1 MPTSYADITLG
12 QYQRVAKLLREKRIL
27 ESNEDKIDFDCE
39 LLSILTGVDEGVF
52 YAIPYSEYVKLIG
65 KLSFLTEIPKAKMVH
80 TLSINNKPYTVLNS
94 VKDISAG
101 DFIDLQ
107 EYQKNVDD
115 NMHMILATLV
125 RGEEWNSNNVPELA
139 KHFQEKLTAEQAI
152 GVALFL
158 QRIHQLRSAYRG
170 LFPSN
175 NGATEEDDKSNNSKW
190 FTSKYGWLVWVDKL
204 ADGKRKDWD
213 YFLNMGVIEFLNSI
227 TYSIDKFNY
236 EKANERAK

>member
-1 MPTSYADITLG
+1 MEITMPTSYADITLG
-12 QYQRVAKLLREKRIL
+12 QYQRVAKLLREKRII

-65 KLSFLTEIPKAKMVH
+65 KLDFLNEIPKAKMVH

-125 RGEEWNSNNVPELA
+125 RCEDWNSNNVPELA

-152 GVALFL
+152 GVALFFCNVSINFVQLIGVYSQATLEQRKKMIKATTASGLL
-158 QRIHQLRSAYRG
+158 QSMGGSFG
-170 LFPSN
+170 LIN
-175 NGATEEDDKSNNSKW
+175 WQTVKEKIGI
-190 FTSKYGWLVWVDKL
+190 TS
-204 ADGKRKDWD
+204 
-213 YFLNMGVIEFLNSI
+213 
-227 TYSIDKFNY
+227 
-236 EKANERAK
+236 

>member
-1 MPTSYADITLG
+1 MEITMPTSYADITLG
-12 QYQRVAKLLREKRIL
+12 QYQRVAKLLREKRII

-152 GVALFL
+152 GIALFFCNVSINFVQLIGVYSQATMEQRKKMIKATTVSGLL
-158 QRIHQLRSAYRG
+158 QSMGGSFG
-170 LFPSN
+170 LIN
-175 NGATEEDDKSNNSKW
+175 WQTVKEKIGI
-190 FTSKYGWLVWVDKL
+190 TS
-204 ADGKRKDWD
+204 
-213 YFLNMGVIEFLNSI
+213 
-227 TYSIDKFNY
+227 
-236 EKANERAK
+236 

>member
-1 MPTSYADITLG
+1 MPTSYADISLG
-12 QYQRVAKLLREKRIL
+12 TYQRVAKLLREKRII

-125 RGEEWNSNNVPELA
+125 RGEDWNSNNVPELA

-152 GVALFL
+152 GVALFFCNVSINFVQLIGVYSQATMEQRKKMIKATTVSGLL
-158 QRIHQLRSAYRG
+158 QSMGGSFG
-170 LFPSN
+170 LIN
-175 NGATEEDDKSNNSKW
+175 WQTVKEKIGI
-190 FTSKYGWLVWVDKL
+190 TS
-204 ADGKRKDWD
+204 
-213 YFLNMGVIEFLNSI
+213 
-227 TYSIDKFNY
+227 
-236 EKANERAK
+236 

>member
-12 QYQRVAKLLREKRIL
+12 QYQRVAKLLREKRII

-39 LLSILTGVDEGVF
+39 LLSILTGIDEDVF
-52 YAIPYSEYVKLIG
+52 YSIPYSEYVKLIG

-115 NMHMILATLV
+115 NMHMILATLI
-125 RGEEWNSNNVPELA
+125 RGEDWNSNNVPEFA
-139 KHFQEKLTAEQAI
+139 KHFQDNLTADQAI
-152 GVALFL
+152 GVALFFCNVSINFVQLIGVYSQATMEQRKRMIKATTVSGLL
-158 QRIHQLRSAYRG
+158 QSMGGSFG
-170 LFPSN
+170 LIN
-175 NGATEEDDKSNNSKW
+175 WQTVKEKIGI
-190 FTSKYGWLVWVDKL
+190 TS
-204 ADGKRKDWD
+204 
-213 YFLNMGVIEFLNSI
+213 
-227 TYSIDKFNY
+227 
-236 EKANERAK
+236 

>member
-12 QYQRVAKLLREKRIL
+12 TYQRVAKLLREKRII

-65 KLSFLTEIPKAKMVH
+65 KLDFLNEIPKAKMVH

-94 VKDISAG
+94 VKGISAG

-107 EYQKNVDD
+107 EYQKDVDG

-152 GVALFL
+152 GVALFFCNVSINFVQLIGVYSQATMEQRKRMIKATTVSGLL
-158 QRIHQLRSAYRG
+158 QSMGGSFG
-170 LFPSN
+170 LIN
-175 NGATEEDDKSNNSKW
+175 WQTVKEKIGI
-190 FTSKYGWLVWVDKL
+190 TS
-204 ADGKRKDWD
+204 
-213 YFLNMGVIEFLNSI
+213 
-227 TYSIDKFNY
+227 
-236 EKANERAK
+236 

>member
-1 MPTSYADITLG
+1 MEITMPTSYADITLG
-12 QYQRVAKLLREKRIL
+12 QYQRVAKLLREKRII

-65 KLSFLTEIPKAKMVH
+65 KLDFLNEIPKAKMVH

-152 GVALFL
+152 GVALFFCNVSINFVQLIGVYSQATLEQRKKMTKATTVSGLL
-158 QRIHQLRSAYRG
+158 QSMGGSFG
-170 LFPSN
+170 LIN
-175 NGATEEDDKSNNSKW
+175 WQTVKEKIGV
-190 FTSKYGWLVWVDKL
+190 TS
-204 ADGKRKDWD
+204 
-213 YFLNMGVIEFLNSI
+213 
-227 TYSIDKFNY
+227 
-236 EKANERAK
+236 

>member
-1 MPTSYADITLG
+1 MEITMPTSYADISLG
-12 QYQRVAKLLREKRIL
+12 QYQRVAKLLREKRII

-65 KLSFLTEIPKAKMVH
+65 KLDFLNEIPKAKMVH

-152 GVALFL
+152 GIALFFCNVSINFVQLIGVYSQATLEQRKKMTKATTVSGLL
-158 QRIHQLRSAYRG
+158 QSMGGSFG
-170 LFPSN
+170 LIN
-175 NGATEEDDKSNNSKW
+175 WQTVKEKIGV
-190 FTSKYGWLVWVDKL
+190 TS
-204 ADGKRKDWD
+204 
-213 YFLNMGVIEFLNSI
+213 
-227 TYSIDKFNY
+227 
-236 EKANERAK
+236 

>member
-1 MPTSYADITLG
+1 MEITMPTSYADITLG
-12 QYQRVAKLLREKRIL
+12 QYQRVAKLLREKRII

-65 KLSFLTEIPKAKMVH
+65 KLDFLNEIPKAKMVH

-139 KHFQEKLTAEQAI
+139 KHFQDNLTAEQAI
-152 GVALFL
+152 GIALFFCNVSINFVQLIAVYSQATPEQRKKMIKATTVSGLL
-158 QRIHQLRSAYRG
+158 QSMGGSFG
-170 LFPSN
+170 LIN
-175 NGATEEDDKSNNSKW
+175 WQTVKEKIGI
-190 FTSKYGWLVWVDKL
+190 TS
-204 ADGKRKDWD
+204 
-213 YFLNMGVIEFLNSI
+213 
-227 TYSIDKFNY
+227 
-236 EKANERAK
+236 

>member
-1 MPTSYADITLG
+1 MEITMPTSYADITLG
-12 QYQRVAKLLREKRIL
+12 QYQRVAKLLREKRII

-65 KLSFLTEIPKAKMVH
+65 KLDFLNEIPKAKMVH

-94 VKDISAG
+94 VKDISTG

-152 GVALFL
+152 GVALFFCNVSINFVQLIGVYSQATLEQRKKMTKATTVSGLL
-158 QRIHQLRSAYRG
+158 QSMGGSFG
-170 LFPSN
+170 LIN
-175 NGATEEDDKSNNSKW
+175 WQTVKEKIGV
-190 FTSKYGWLVWVDKL
+190 TS
-204 ADGKRKDWD
+204 
-213 YFLNMGVIEFLNSI
+213 
-227 TYSIDKFNY
+227 
-236 EKANERAK
+236 

>member
-1 MPTSYADITLG
+1 MEITMPTSYADISLG
-12 QYQRVAKLLREKRIL
+12 QYQRVAKLLREKRII

-65 KLSFLTEIPKAKMVH
+65 KLDFLNEIPKAKMVH

-152 GVALFL
+152 GVALFFCNVSINFVQLIGVYSQATLEQRKKMTKATTVSGLL
-158 QRIHQLRSAYRG
+158 QSMGGSFG
-170 LFPSN
+170 LIN
-175 NGATEEDDKSNNSKW
+175 WQTVKEKIGV
-190 FTSKYGWLVWVDKL
+190 TS
-204 ADGKRKDWD
+204 
-213 YFLNMGVIEFLNSI
+213 
-227 TYSIDKFNY
+227 
-236 EKANERAK
+236 

>member
-12 QYQRVAKLLREKRIL
+12 QYQRVAKLLREKRII

-65 KLSFLTEIPKAKMVH
+65 KLDFLNEIPKAKMVH

-152 GVALFL
+152 GVALFFCNVSINFVQLIGVYSQATLEQRKKMTKATTVSGLL
-158 QRIHQLRSAYRG
+158 QSMGGSFG
-170 LFPSN
+170 LIN
-175 NGATEEDDKSNNSKW
+175 WQTVKEKIGV
-190 FTSKYGWLVWVDKL
+190 TS
-204 ADGKRKDWD
+204 
-213 YFLNMGVIEFLNSI
+213 
-227 TYSIDKFNY
+227 
-236 EKANERAK
+236 

>member
-1 MPTSYADITLG
+1 MEITMPTSYADITLG
-12 QYQRVAKLLREKRIL
+12 TYQRVAKLLREKRII

-39 LLSILTGVDEGVF
+39 LLSILTGIDEDVF
-52 YAIPYSEYVKLIG
+52 YSIPYSEYVKLIG

-125 RGEEWNSNNVPELA
+125 RGEDWNSNNVPELA

-152 GVALFL
+152 GIALFFCNVSINFVQLIGVYSQATTEQRKKMIKATTVSGLL
-158 QRIHQLRSAYRG
+158 QSMGGSFG
-170 LFPSN
+170 LIN
-175 NGATEEDDKSNNSKW
+175 WQTVKEKIGI
-190 FTSKYGWLVWVDKL
+190 TS
-204 ADGKRKDWD
+204 
-213 YFLNMGVIEFLNSI
+213 
-227 TYSIDKFNY
+227 
-236 EKANERAK
+236 

>member
-1 MPTSYADITLG
+1 MPTSYADISLG
-12 QYQRVAKLLREKRIL
+12 QYQRVAKLLREKRII

-65 KLSFLTEIPKAKMVH
+65 KLDFLNEIPKAKMVH

-152 GVALFL
+152 GIALFFCNVSINFVQLIGVYSQATLEQRKKMTKATTVSGLL
-158 QRIHQLRSAYRG
+158 QSMGGSFG
-170 LFPSN
+170 LIN
-175 NGATEEDDKSNNSKW
+175 WQTVKEKIGV
-190 FTSKYGWLVWVDKL
+190 TS
-204 ADGKRKDWD
+204 
-213 YFLNMGVIEFLNSI
+213 
-227 TYSIDKFNY
+227 
-236 EKANERAK
+236 

>member
-12 QYQRVAKLLREKRIL
+12 QYQRVAKLLREKRII

-152 GVALFL
+152 GIALFFCNVSINFVQLIGVYSQATMEQRKKMIKATTVSGLL
-158 QRIHQLRSAYRG
+158 QSMGGSFG
-170 LFPSN
+170 LIN
-175 NGATEEDDKSNNSKW
+175 WQTVKEKIGI
-190 FTSKYGWLVWVDKL
+190 TS
-204 ADGKRKDWD
+204 
-213 YFLNMGVIEFLNSI
+213 
-227 TYSIDKFNY
+227 
-236 EKANERAK
+236 

>member
-12 QYQRVAKLLREKRIL
+12 QYQRVAKLLREKRII

-65 KLSFLTEIPKAKMVH
+65 KLDFLNEIPKAKMVH

-125 RGEEWNSNNVPELA
+125 RGEEWNSNNVPEFA

-152 GVALFL
+152 GVALFFCNVSINFVQLIGVYSQATLEQRKKMTKATTVSGLL
-158 QRIHQLRSAYRG
+158 QSMGGSFG
-170 LFPSN
+170 LIN
-175 NGATEEDDKSNNSKW
+175 WQTVKEKIGV
-190 FTSKYGWLVWVDKL
+190 TS
-204 ADGKRKDWD
+204 
-213 YFLNMGVIEFLNSI
+213 
-227 TYSIDKFNY
+227 
-236 EKANERAK
+236 

>member
-12 QYQRVAKLLREKRIL
+12 QYQRVAKLLREKRII

-139 KHFQEKLTAEQAI
+139 KHFQENLTAEQAI
-152 GVALFL
+152 GIALFFCNVSINFVQLIAVYSQATMEQRKKMIKATTVSGLL
-158 QRIHQLRSAYRG
+158 QSMGGSFG
-170 LFPSN
+170 LIN
-175 NGATEEDDKSNNSKW
+175 WQTVKEKIGV
-190 FTSKYGWLVWVDKL
+190 TS
-204 ADGKRKDWD
+204 
-213 YFLNMGVIEFLNSI
+213 
-227 TYSIDKFNY
+227 
-236 EKANERAK
+236 

>member
-12 QYQRVAKLLREKRIL
+12 TYQRVAKLLREKRII

-65 KLSFLTEIPKAKMVH
+65 KLDFLNEIPKAKMVH

-125 RGEEWNSNNVPELA
+125 RGEDWNSNNVPELA

-152 GVALFL
+152 GIALFFCNVSINFVQLIGVYSQATLEQRKKMIKATTVSGLL
-158 QRIHQLRSAYRG
+158 QSMGGSFG
-170 LFPSN
+170 LIN
-175 NGATEEDDKSNNSKW
+175 WQTVKEKIGI
-190 FTSKYGWLVWVDKL
+190 TS
-204 ADGKRKDWD
+204 
-213 YFLNMGVIEFLNSI
+213 
-227 TYSIDKFNY
+227 
-236 EKANERAK
+236 

>member
-12 QYQRVAKLLREKRIL
+12 TYQRVAKLLREKRII

-125 RGEEWNSNNVPELA
+125 RGEDWNSNNVPELA

-152 GVALFL
+152 GIALFFCNVSINFVQLIGVYSQATMEQRKRMIKATTVSGLL
-158 QRIHQLRSAYRG
+158 QSMGGSFG
-170 LFPSN
+170 LIN
-175 NGATEEDDKSNNSKW
+175 WQTVKEKIGI
-190 FTSKYGWLVWVDKL
+190 TS
-204 ADGKRKDWD
+204 
-213 YFLNMGVIEFLNSI
+213 
-227 TYSIDKFNY
+227 
-236 EKANERAK
+236 

>member
-12 QYQRVAKLLREKRIL
+12 QYQRVAKLLREKRIID
-27 ESNEDKIDFDCE
+27 SNEDKIDFDCE

-152 GVALFL
+152 GIALFFCNVSINFVQLIGVYSQATMEQRKRMIKATTVSGLL
-158 QRIHQLRSAYRG
+158 QSMGGSFG
-170 LFPSN
+170 LIN
-175 NGATEEDDKSNNSKW
+175 WQTVKEKIGV
-190 FTSKYGWLVWVDKL
+190 TS
-204 ADGKRKDWD
+204 
-213 YFLNMGVIEFLNSI
+213 
-227 TYSIDKFNY
+227 
-236 EKANERAK
+236 

>member
-12 QYQRVAKLLREKRIL
+12 QYQRVAKLLREKRII

-139 KHFQEKLTAEQAI
+139 KHFQENLTAEQAI
-152 GVALFL
+152 GIALFFCNVSINFVQLIGVYSQATMEQRKRMIKATTVSGLL
-158 QRIHQLRSAYRG
+158 QSMGGSFG
-170 LFPSN
+170 LIN
-175 NGATEEDDKSNNSKW
+175 WQTVKEKIGV
-190 FTSKYGWLVWVDKL
+190 TS
-204 ADGKRKDWD
+204 
-213 YFLNMGVIEFLNSI
+213 
-227 TYSIDKFNY
+227 
-236 EKANERAK
+236 

>member
-1 MPTSYADITLG
+1 MEITMPTSYADITLG
-12 QYQRVAKLLREKRIL
+12 QYQRVAKLLREKRII

-125 RGEEWNSNNVPELA
+125 RGEDWNSNNVPELA

-152 GVALFL
+152 GIALFFCNVSINFVQLIGVYSQATMEQRKRMIKATTVSGLL
-158 QRIHQLRSAYRG
+158 QSMGGSFG
-170 LFPSN
+170 LIN
-175 NGATEEDDKSNNSKW
+175 WQTVKEKIGV
-190 FTSKYGWLVWVDKL
+190 TS
-204 ADGKRKDWD
+204 
-213 YFLNMGVIEFLNSI
+213 
-227 TYSIDKFNY
+227 
-236 EKANERAK
+236 